1 MILKERRT
9 GKALRKAALRR
20 AISAMTVAVIPLGTP
35 AAMAQTADATRFEIA
50 PQSLG
55 EALAA
60 FTQKTG
66 ITLAYGGTLPEVR
79 SEGASGTMSSAEAL
93 SHILAGSGLTFRF
106 TNAKAVALEP
116 APQASTDA
124 VQLGPV
130 RVEGAGTGGI
140 ASLTVDPIATEGTQ
154 SYAARG
160 ASMFKGEQTLKETP
174 QSVTVVTRQFL
185 DDLNLN
191 TIEQVLEKTPGIT
204 VGESPMGGRYFY
216 SRGFQMSGQAGQYL
230 YDGVPLDI
238 GGNYVQANSFNADM
252 ALYDRVEVLRGTSG
266 MLRGVGNPAG
276 AVNFVRKRGAY
287 EPSFTGTIQAGS
299 WNNYRAQLDAS
310 GPLNASGTLR
320 ARGLVAMQERD
331 YFYDVGQ
338 RGDRIAYAALD
349 YDVSPDTT
357 LGAGISYEKLD
368 ATPCFHGLPRYRDGS
383 DAHLDRSTCLG
394 MKWNRWKSERTTLF
408 ADVTHKL
415 SDDWTFNASAVFS
428 QNDQD
433 IKYAFAEGSI
443 PIGSTTAPLSLYS
456 GLFDYD
462 HQDYGIDAFIDGK
475 FRAFGQ
481 EHQLIVGVNA
491 SHSKHDDRWAL
502 IRMTETQDAF
512 NPIDNVAE
520 PDDSYYAPNAYRGGS
535 VPDVST
541 SKNLGMYANLRLKVA
556 DPVTIVLGGRL
567 SWYDYEREN
576 AAFWGVYSYRHV
588 KDNAKFTPFAA
599 AIYDVTTNVSLYASY
614 AEIFTPQS
622 DYETESGN
630 PLRPVTGTSYELGV
644 KGAWLDN
651 RLGGAINLYRT
662 DRHDLA
668 QTDYASSCPGSS
680 DGYCYVNAGDV
691 RAEGFE
697 AELNGQIAPGL
708 ELQAGYTFTKTKI
721 TRDLSSDNEGTVF
734 NGQTPRHLLRLWANY
749 THEKFSIG
757 GGVTAQSKIYT
768 LNRGTKITQ
777 AGYTV
782 WNTRVGYDLTENWNV
797 AVNVN
802 NLFDKRYYQTIGYT
816 TYGSYYGEP
825 RNVMVTLRARY

>member
-1 MILKERRT
+1 MTMKQCRTPGAMRR
-9 GKALRKAALRR
+9 AALRC
-20 AISAMTVAVIPLGTP
+20 AISVMTLATIQMAAPVAQ
-35 AAMAQTADATRFEIA
+35 AQTAGTVRFEIA

-55 EALAA
+55 AALAA

-66 ITLAYGGTLPEVR
+66 ITLAYGGTLPEVG
-79 SEGASGTMSSAEAL
+79 SQGASGTMSTPEAL
-93 SHILAGSGLTFRF
+93 SRILAGSGLTFRF
-106 TNAKAVALEP
+106 TGAATVTLEP
-116 APQASTDA
+116 VPQASANA

-130 RVEGAGTGGI
+130 RVEGAGI
-140 ASLTVDPIATEGTQ
+140 AGVTSLTVDPIASEGTQ

-160 ASMFKGEQTLKETP
+160 ASMFKGDQALKEIP
-174 QSVTVVTRQFL
+174 QSVTVVTRKFL

-191 TIEQVLEKTPGIT
+191 TVEQVLEKTPGIT

-230 YDGVPLDI
+230 YDGVPLDV
-238 GGNYVQANSFNADM
+238 GGNYVQASSFNADM
-252 ALYDRVEVLRGTSG
+252 ALYDRVEVLRGTAG

-276 AVNFVRKRGAY
+276 TVNFVRKRGTY
-287 EPSFTGTIQAGS
+287 EPTFSGTIQAGS

-320 ARGLVAMQERD
+320 ARGLLAMQERD
-331 YFYDVGQ
+331 FFYDVGQ
-338 RGDRIAYAALD
+338 RSDRIAYAALD

-368 ATPCFHGLPRYRDGS
+368 ATPCFHGLPRYSDGS
-383 DAHLDRSTCLG
+383 DPNLDRSTCLG

-408 ADVTHKL
+408 ADLTHKF
-415 SDDWTFNASAVFS
+415 SEDWTFKASTVFS

-443 PIGSTTAPLSLYS
+443 PLDSTTAPLALYS

-462 HQDYGIDAFIDGK
+462 HQDYGVDAYVDGK

-481 EHQLIVGVNA
+481 EHQLIVGMNA
-491 SHSKHDDRWAL
+491 SRSKHDDRWAL

-512 NPIDNVAE
+512 NPVSNVAE
-520 PDDSYYAPNAYRGGS
+520 PDDSYYAPNAYRGGA

-541 SKNLGMYANLRLKVA
+541 SKNFGMYANLRMKVA
-556 DPVTIVLGGRL
+556 DPVTIILGGRL

-599 AIYDVTTNVSLYASY
+599 AIFDVTPNVSLYASY

-630 PLRPVTGTSYELGV
+630 PLRPVTGTSYELGA
-644 KGAWLDN
+644 KGAWFDD
-651 RLGGAINLYRT
+651 RLNGAINLYRT
-662 DRHDLA
+662 NRHDLA

-680 DGYCYVNAGDV
+680 DGYCYINSGDV

-697 AELNGQIAPGL
+697 AELNGQVAPGL

-721 TRDLSSDNEGTVF
+721 TRDLSDANEGTVF
-734 NGQTPRHLLRLWANY
+734 NGLTPRHLLRLWANY
-749 THEKFSIG
+749 ETGRFSVG

-777 AGYTV
+777 GGYTV
-782 WNTRVGYDLTENWNV
+782 WNTRVGYDLSENWNV

-825 RNVMVTLRARY
+825 RSFMVTLRAKY